1 MCWAYRRDTPA
12 ITPSCLVVV
21 ARKRP
26 FPLLDLGFRPGDL
39 IRAGAKRMREIAVT
53 NAPPERG
60 STEAGLCQN
69 LGHAQQAARRD
80 GGAIGG
86 QFGFSWRCV
95 SVRASFQA
103 SNAWACAGQRSF
115 SGAGE
120 TVQREQIG
128 LSQVPLLPL
137 STFQSH
143 ARSARRPHPTHFLR
157 EPDEQTIA
165 VPPSGNATRSQLTG
179 ASLAVCGRWGS
190 QRMGLL
196 AVAGRRRHHRS
207 GNATGRQRDRRHG

>member
-1 MCWAYRRDTPA
+1 MCWAYRRDTPT

-39 IRAGAKRMREIAVT
+39 IRPGAKRVREIAVT
-53 NAPPERG
+53 HAAPERC

-69 LGHAQQAARRD
+69 LGHAQQAAGRD

-103 SNAWACAGQRSF
+103 SNACACAGQRSF

-128 LSQVPLLPL
+128 WSHVPLLRVL
-137 STFQSH
+137 IFQSH
-143 ARSARRPHPTHFLR
+143 SRSARRPHPTHFLR

-165 VPPSGNATRSQLTG
+165 VPPWGNTTRSQVT
-179 ASLAVCGRWGS
+179 AVSLATRG
-190 QRMGLL
+190 
-196 AVAGRRRHHRS
+196 
-207 GNATGRQRDRRHG
+207 